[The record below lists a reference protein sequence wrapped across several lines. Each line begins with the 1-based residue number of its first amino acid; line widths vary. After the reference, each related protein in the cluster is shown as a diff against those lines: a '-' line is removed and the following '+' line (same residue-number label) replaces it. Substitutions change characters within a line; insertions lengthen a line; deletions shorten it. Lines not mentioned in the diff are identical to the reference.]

1 MIRADFNHMVVL
13 VLGFKRFCNTGN
25 GADVPQ
31 YVEPPVIPGHEFSG
45 RVRLYLFTETGK
57 FSFSNWCLEML
68 DLCRAFD
75 TVYF

>member
-1 MIRADFNHMVVL
+1 MIRPDFNQMVVL

-45 RVRLYLFTETGK
+45 RVRL
-57 FSFSNWCLEML
+57 
-68 DLCRAFD
+68 
-75 TVYF
+75 